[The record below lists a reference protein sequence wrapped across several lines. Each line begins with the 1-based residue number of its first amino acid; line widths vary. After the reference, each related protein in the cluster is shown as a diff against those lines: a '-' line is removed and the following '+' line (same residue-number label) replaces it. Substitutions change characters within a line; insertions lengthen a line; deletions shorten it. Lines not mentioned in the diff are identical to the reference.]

1 VSGSKTAFEP
11 LETMISEA
19 VHNRAASVELDPNLD
34 VEASLQ
40 SEKYFP
46 VTFTSLGC
54 VAT

>member
-1 VSGSKTAFEP
+1 M
-11 LETMISEA
+11 ETIISEA
-19 VHNRAASVELDPNLD
+19 AHNLAASAELDPNLD

-46 VTFTSLGC
+46 FTFSNLGS